1 MNQSISAKPVVV
13 GWPQAAHCT
22 GASRNAARRDGQ
34 GCRTAGTDRQGIR
47 LRKESGS
54 AFKAELIFGQ
64 AEFRWVSGRSLVK
77 TYEAVC
83 YQGCCA
89 LAAPVSRSLA
99 RRNDALVGNSC
110 FREGKL
116 PPRRHEVPST
126 LIIARAAIAASASE
140 MTPIALR
147 QGHRHALDRFDLRSR
162 SRRVHCHQHRDRKHR
177 YGPASAPG
185 PQDAKGG

>member
-1 MNQSISAKPVVV
+1 VLWRRSRRSTRSSNGKCRRGEKGCLESVVYPAGDRGFEPPSSGKGSV
-13 GWPQAAHCT
+13 SSRGFARLCLRAADRGEPH
-22 GASRNAARRDGQ
+22 AARRDGQ

-54 AFKAELIFGQ
+54 AFKAERIFGQ

-89 LAAPVSRSLA
+89 LAAPVSRSRA
-99 RRNDALVGNSC
+99 RRLRLPLNDALVGNSC

-116 PPRRHEVPST
+116 PPRRHEVPGDGY
-126 LIIARAAIAASASE
+126 
-140 MTPIALR
+140 PGHLR
-147 QGHRHALDRFDLRSR
+147 
-162 SRRVHCHQHRDRKHR
+162 
-177 YGPASAPG
+177 P
-185 PQDAKGG
+185 